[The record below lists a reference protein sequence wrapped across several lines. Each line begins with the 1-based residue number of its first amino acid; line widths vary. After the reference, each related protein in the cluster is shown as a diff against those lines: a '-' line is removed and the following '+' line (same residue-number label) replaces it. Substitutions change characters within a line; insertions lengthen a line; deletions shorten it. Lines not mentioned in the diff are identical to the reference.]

1 MNINQGKGYRIFSAF
16 NILLMILICLII
28 IFPLYYMFIVSISD
42 GAAIMSGQVNF
53 LPVGFSLRAYR
64 AAFKDANFIKSYWNT
79 VVITVCGTTVNL
91 LMTTLFAY
99 PLSRRDLMGRKLL
112 MKIAVFTMFFTG
124 GMIPSYMLVN
134 SLGMNNTY
142 WALILPGAIN
152 VYNAT
157 IMRTF
162 FEGIPMDLTE
172 AAYVDGANDMRI
184 LWQVILPLSKPI
196 LFTLLLFYAVG
207 HWNGFFSALL
217 YLSDKSTYPIQ
228 MFVRSVVFSG
238 DTLAMSMASYNS
250 STEMGAEMLSEEG
263 AKYAII
269 LLSMVPILVVF
280 PFVSRYFKSGVM
292 IGAVKG

>member
-1 MNINQGKGYRIFSAF
+1 MNINQGKGYRIFSVF
-16 NILLMILICLII
+16 NILLMILICLMI
-28 IFPLYYMFIVSISD
+28 IFPLYYMLIVSISD

-172 AAYVDGANDMRI
+172 AAYVDGANDVRI

>member
-1 MNINQGKGYRIFSAF
+1 MNINQGKGYRIFSVF
-16 NILLMILICLII
+16 NILLMILICLMI
-28 IFPLYYMFIVSISD
+28 IFPLYYMLIVSISD

-79 VVITVCGTTVNL
+79 VVITACGTTVNL

-99 PLSRRDLMGRKLL
+99 PLSRSDLMGRKLL

-162 FEGIPMDLTE
+162 FEGIPMDMTE
-172 AAYVDGANDMRI
+172 AAYVDGANDVRI

-250 STEMGAEMLSEEG
+250 STEMGAELLSEEG

>member
-1 MNINQGKGYRIFSAF
+1 MNINQGKGYRIFSVL
-16 NILLMILICLII
+16 NIVLMILICLMI

-79 VVITVCGTTVNL
+79 VVITACGTTVNL

-99 PLSRRDLMGRKLL
+99 PLSRSDLMGRKLL
-112 MKIAVFTMFFTG
+112 MKLAVVTMFFTG

-172 AAYVDGANDMRI
+172 AAYVDGANDVRI

>member
-1 MNINQGKGYRIFSAF
+1 
-16 NILLMILICLII
+16 MILICLMI
-28 IFPLYYMFIVSISD
+28 IFPLYYMLIVSISD

-79 VVITVCGTTVNL
+79 VVITACGTTVNL

-99 PLSRRDLMGRKLL
+99 PLSRSDLMGRKLL

-162 FEGIPMDLTE
+162 FEGIPMDMTE
-172 AAYVDGANDMRI
+172 AAYVDGANDVRI

>member
-1 MNINQGKGYRIFSAF
+1 MNINQGKGYRIFSVF
-16 NILLMILICLII
+16 NILLMILICLMI
-28 IFPLYYMFIVSISD
+28 IFPLYYMLIVSISD

-79 VVITVCGTTVNL
+79 VVITACGTTVNL

-99 PLSRRDLMGRKLL
+99 PLSRSDLMGRKLL

-162 FEGIPMDLTE
+162 FEGIPMDMTE
-172 AAYVDGANDMRI
+172 AAYVDGANDVRI

-238 DTLAMSMASYNS
+238 DTLAMSMASYTS

>member
-1 MNINQGKGYRIFSAF
+1 MNINQGKGYRIFSVF
-16 NILLMILICLII
+16 NILLMILICLMI
-28 IFPLYYMFIVSISD
+28 IFPLYYMLIVSISD

-79 VVITVCGTTVNL
+79 VVITACGTTVNL

-99 PLSRRDLMGRKLL
+99 PLSRSDLMGRKLL

-162 FEGIPMDLTE
+162 FEGIPMDMTE
-172 AAYVDGANDMRI
+172 AAYVDGANDVRI

-217 YLSDKSTYPIQ
+217 YLSDKSTYPRGFRPAGAHHLGRAGRHADQ
-228 MFVRSVVFSG
+228 AVRNVRHGGLGRPRHGPHHRRSG
-238 DTLAMSMASYNS
+238 LQLAGQLRRS
-250 STEMGAEMLSEEG
+250 LH
-263 AKYAII
+263 
-269 LLSMVPILVVF
+269 L
-280 PFVSRYFKSGVM
+280 
-292 IGAVKG
+292 

>member
-1 MNINQGKGYRIFSAF
+1 MNINQGKGYRIFSVF
-16 NILLMILICLII
+16 NILLMILICLMI
-28 IFPLYYMFIVSISD
+28 IFPLYYMLIVSISD

-79 VVITVCGTTVNL
+79 VVITACGTTVNL

-99 PLSRRDLMGRKLL
+99 PLSRSDLMGRKLL

-162 FEGIPMDLTE
+162 FEGIPMDMTE
-172 AAYVDGANDMRI
+172 AAYVDGANDVRI

-217 YLSDKSTYPIQ
+217 YLSNKSTYPIQ